1 MGIEGVSV
9 KRFMS
14 TALVAAAAVLSAVG
28 CKAGKGP
35 MAPEEQTKFFD
46 GGADATS
53 GQTLPIGSIEGQ
65 DIELGQ
71 GEASNDGTQDN
82 VPPGNNQQTPP
93 ADGAAGAGTPAPAP
107 TATPAPAPPFYPA
120 SCAEIKKA
128 KPDAVSG
135 VFKIYLNAAQETRV
149 AIDASC
155 DMTEDGGGWTLLLNY
170 SHKANT
176 NPPLSVRTSDLPLLA
191 GDALGT
197 DESTLV
203 KNWGHAGN
211 AMLRNFAVK
220 ELRFYCRS
228 SQNPRIVH
236 FKTQDPGCI
245 TSAQQG
251 TGSCVNVRNGFV
263 KLTGHT
269 GILPA
274 TADRSRIN
282 EGDFALTRDSFT
294 QDQAGNDTTWSMRA
308 NNNNA
313 WECDFGSNDF
323 VDDTIHRIWFR

>member
-1 MGIEGVSV
+1 
-9 KRFMS
+9 
-14 TALVAAAAVLSAVG
+14 
-28 CKAGKGP
+28 
-35 MAPEEQTKFFD
+35 MAPEEQVKFID
-46 GGADATS
+46 GSADATS
-53 GQTLPIGSIEGQ
+53 GSTLPIGSIEGQ
-65 DIELGQ
+65 DIEIGNT
-71 GEASNDGTQDN
+71 GETPNDSSQDN
-82 VPPGNNQQTPP
+82 VPPGSDQASPP

-107 TATPAPAPPFYPA
+107 TTAPIPAPPFYPA

-135 VFKIYLNAAQETRV
+135 IFKIYLNAAQETRV

-176 NPPLSVRTSDLPLLA
+176 NPPLNVRASDLPVLG
-191 GDALGT
+191 GDTLGT
-197 DESTLV
+197 DESAML

-228 SQNPRIVH
+228 SQNPRVIH
-236 FKTQDPGCI
+236 FKSQDANCI
-245 TSAQQG
+245 TAALQG
-251 TGSCVNVRNGFV
+251 TGSCENVRTGFV

-274 TADRSRIN
+274 TSDRSRTN
-282 EGDFALTRDSFT
+282 EGDFALTRDSFS
-294 QDQAGNDTTWSMRA
+294 QDQAGFDITWSISA

-323 VDDTIHRIWFR
+323 VDDTIHRVWFR